1 LEAIEVVIARF
12 RGIKVKT
19 EVNKN
24 RIVTVLSSIVFMA
37 LITACSATESTG
49 LGITTPSE
57 EPSSQS
63 ESEASEPSTETTTSD
78 WTKFVTADLE
88 EFSVSNNS
96 CSYSD
101 GSLEILVVLTNVSGK
116 KILAVDASATVN
128 DIFGE
133 EIIVFDISEDKSF
146 GPGKKLKV
154 GSWGNSCYSLSDY
167 SSEERRLMEM
177 EDLEATTD
185 LVIKVE
191 KIAFEGGEILEF

>member
-1 LEAIEVVIARF
+1 M
-12 RGIKVKT
+12 
-19 EVNKN
+19 NKKI
-24 RIVTVLSSIVFMA
+24 IVTALSGILFMA
-37 LITACSATESTG
+37 LLTACSATESTG

-63 ESEASEPSTETTTSD
+63 ESEASEPSTETTSSD